1 VLLSSAVCCLCLPLF
16 CRAQQNKL
24 VVTPAAPITVKHGGT
39 ATQSLRVTVL
49 PGFHVNSDKPKDEYL
64 IPLKLTWTGGPL
76 DAVSIAYPKPEEV
89 KVGTDMLRVF
99 TGTFQIQTEFKAR
112 ENAATGASTV
122 TGKLRYQACN
132 SDMCF
137 RPATA
142 DVTVPVTIE

>member
-1 VLLSSAVCCLCLPLF
+1 MKA
-16 CRAQQNKL
+16 
-24 VVTPAAPITVKHGGT
+24 GGT
-39 ATQSLRVTVL
+39 ASQNLRVTIL

-64 IPLKLTWTGGPL
+64 IPLKLAWTGGPL
-76 DAVSIAYPKPEEV
+76 EAVSITYPKPEEV

-112 ENAATGASTV
+112 EHAAPGNSTV